1 MEGERQAAYMD
12 ISAVRVGGKNTR
24 HCPGLR
30 FPQLKL
36 IQLLCQIFNTYQIYL
51 KKTRELQLENLPQAD
66 KSSEQSVLF
75 LSHLLTIALCSIKL
89 GLLLFTLLIYFF
101 SFLGALAS
109 FGSLLLLCCFLLSQV
124 RRHGCAV
131 LHYRK
136 RKTQK

>member
-89 GLLLFTLLIYFF
+89 GLLLFTLPIYFF